1 MPTGTAEV
9 IQHTGTV
16 TMDRDD
22 ALYKRARER
31 ALYLLDYRDHC
42 YAEIVTKLLRKYD
55 EEIAYGV
62 ADELSDKGLID
73 DERFAEN
80 FARQLIEVRHYGLYR
95 ARMQMRQRGLPKS
108 VIEEALEQYAEG
120 GELRA
125 KELIERRYAKYWEPD
140 DRAMMQK
147 LTAAV
152 VRQGYSFD
160 EVKAAI
166 ALIKAEEEENVD

>member
-1 MPTGTAEV
+1 MA
-9 IQHTGTV
+9 
-16 TMDRDD
+16 DRNDPM
-22 ALYKRARER
+22 YKRARER

-55 EEIAYGV
+55 EDIAYEV

-73 DERFAEN
+73 DQRFAEN
-80 FARQLIEVRHYGLYR
+80 MARQLIEVKLYGTYR
-95 ARMQMRQRGLPKS
+95 ARMQLKQRGVPKS
-108 VIEEALEQYAEG
+108 VIDEVLEPYAEG

-147 LTAAV
+147 LIAAA

-166 ALIKAEEEENVD
+166 ELIKAENIE